1 MTGMTFLAFDLV
13 VGKRLELLKPSG
25 VGGRG
30 EMSGSWRT
38 DRSI

>member
-30 EMSGSWRT
+30 EMSGSWRS